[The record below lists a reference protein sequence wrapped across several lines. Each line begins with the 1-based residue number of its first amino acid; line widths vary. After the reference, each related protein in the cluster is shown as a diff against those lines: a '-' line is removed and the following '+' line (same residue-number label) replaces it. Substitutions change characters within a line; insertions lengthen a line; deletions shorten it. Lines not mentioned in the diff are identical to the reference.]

1 MNRARIGETGR
12 VETVDRV
19 RSATVDR
26 DLLSSLA
33 GTQANRECSVAY
45 RTRRVV
51 MASRGVMQDQE
62 ADRKRTR
69 AVALAAMLVILLAL
83 GPLVW
88 WAAESL
94 IAEEHLGGT
103 ASQMSVWVFF
113 FCSAL
118 LACALLAGWL
128 RRRS

>member
-1 MNRARIGETGR
+1 VSRTRLGKTGDSIG
-12 VETVDRV
+12 
-19 RSATVDR
+19 SAAADR
-26 DLLSSLA
+26 DVLSSLA
-33 GTQANRECSVAY
+33 GTQAHRDCAVAF

-51 MASRGVMQDQE
+51 MTSLGVMKEQK

-69 AVALAAMLVILLAL
+69 AVAMAATLVILLAL

-94 IAEEHLGGT
+94 IAEEHLGGM
-103 ASQMSVWVFF
+103 ASQFSVWIFF

-128 RRRS
+128 KRRS

>member
-1 MNRARIGETGR
+1 
-12 VETVDRV
+12 
-19 RSATVDR
+19 
-26 DLLSSLA
+26 
-33 GTQANRECSVAY
+33 
-45 RTRRVV
+45 